1 MKIIFLKSNLLLLV
15 LLNSLAGYARQLT
28 VVEQDY
34 PVAKAESIRQG
45 KLLIIDFYT
54 DWCIPCRELDAA
66 VFRDSTMSRQL
77 AKNFVVLRYNAE
89 KRDTVYKLALKYHV
103 GMYPTTLVLNLQQR
117 ILHQAYG
124 MLPGKKGITG
134 NYLDFLAEAIK
145 NNTDGKII
153 DGVSAP
159 GRTIYPKFYEDYV
172 FRINT
177 KGLDEKL
184 AAYWNSTEDYLS
196 EVPFSVLCYF
206 SGGTEQVNAFF
217 LKHKQKYEALYGEL
231 DVRFILSMM
240 VGKKMNDAMK
250 AVNRKAFEEGIVFVR
265 EHLSPQEAL
274 LYIPLMEE
282 RMLQLENKWEEALKM
297 FSLRKKQQG
306 LDDNASLRFSS
317 AVAEKCS
324 DINVLNICKEWM
336 KKIAVSNPNHD
347 NMSVYARLVYK
358 TGNKAEGLKLMG
370 KAISTG
376 KLSNQDVSGSEEWLK
391 HPDS

>member
-1 MKIIFLKSNLLLLV
+1 MTINFFKCSLLFLIFQIGLK
-15 LLNSLAGYARQLT
+15 AYAQELT
-28 VVEQDY
+28 IVEQDFEQ
-34 PVAKAESIRQG
+34 AKKQSITQG

-134 NYLDFLAEAIK
+134 NYLDFLADAIK
-145 NNTDGKII
+145 NSTAGKII
-153 DGVSAP
+153 NGVSAP
-159 GRTIYPKFYEDYV
+159 GKTIYPKFYEDYV
-172 FRINT
+172 FRTNT

-206 SGGTEQVNAFF
+206 SGGTQQVNDFF
-217 LKHKQKYEALYGEL
+217 LKHKQKYAALYGEL
-231 DVRFILSMM
+231 DVKFILSMM

-250 AVNRKAFEEGIVFVR
+250 AVNRKAFEEGIAFAR

-274 LYIPLMEE
+274 SYIPLMEE
-282 RMLQLENKWEEALKM
+282 RMLQLENRWEEALKM

-324 DINVLNICKEWM
+324 DTSVLNICKEWM
-336 KKIAVSNPNHD
+336 EKIALSHPNHD
-347 NMSVYARLVYK
+347 NLSVYARLVYK
-358 TGNKAEGLKLMG
+358 TGNKAQGLKLMG

-376 KLSNQDVSGSEEWLK
+376 KLSNQDVSESEEWLK
-391 HPDS
+391 ASR

>member
-1 MKIIFLKSNLLLLV
+1 
-15 LLNSLAGYARQLT
+15 
-28 VVEQDY
+28 
-34 PVAKAESIRQG
+34 
-45 KLLIIDFYT
+45 
-54 DWCIPCRELDAA
+54 
-66 VFRDSTMSRQL
+66 
-77 AKNFVVLRYNAE
+77 
-89 KRDTVYKLALKYHV
+89 
-103 GMYPTTLVLNLQQR
+103 
-117 ILHQAYG
+117 
-124 MLPGKKGITG
+124 
-134 NYLDFLAEAIK
+134 
-145 NNTDGKII
+145 
-153 DGVSAP
+153 
-159 GRTIYPKFYEDYV
+159 
-172 FRINT
+172 
-177 KGLDEKL
+177 
-184 AAYWNSTEDYLS
+184 
-196 EVPFSVLCYF
+196 
-206 SGGTEQVNAFF
+206 
-217 LKHKQKYEALYGEL
+217 
-231 DVRFILSMM
+231 MM

-250 AVNRKAFEEGIVFVR
+250 AVNRKAFEEGIVFAR
-265 EHLSPQEAL
+265 EHLAPQEAL

-347 NMSVYARLVYK
+347 TMSVYARLVYK